1 MLIAMKSTAT
11 DEQIDAVKEKI
22 RSMGYKPHAIG
33 GAQRIAIG
41 ITGNQGK
48 IDPSNFLTMGGVAD
62 AISVSKPFKLVGREF
77 KPENTE
83 IRINGNIIGGNELT
97 IIAGPCSVES
107 REQIIDI
114 ADILASM
121 GIQFLR
127 GGAFK
132 PRTSPYSFQGLKEK
146 GLAILDEA
154 RSRTGIN
161 IVTEVRSEET
171 LAMVAEVTDII
182 QIGARN
188 MQNFALLEAAGS
200 TGKPIL
206 LKRGISATI
215 EELLMAAEYIAH
227 QGNPNIILC
236 ERGIRTFETY
246 TRNTL
251 DLNAIPVIKKLSHLP
266 IIVDPSHGIGRW
278 DGVHAMSMAS
288 IAAGADGLMIEVHND
303 PEHALSDGYQSIK
316 PDRLKL
322 LLNKLGH
329 LADIMDRKIRS
340 HPPEKIEL
348 IKAE

>member
-1 MLIAMKSTAT
+1 MLVSMKSTAT
-11 DEQIDAVKEKI
+11 PEQIEAVKEKV
-22 RSMGYKPHAIG
+22 RALGFTPHAIG

-48 IDPSNFLTMGGVAD
+48 IDPSHFLTMGGVAD

-77 KPENTE
+77 KPNNTE
-83 IRINGNIIGGNELT
+83 INVNGSVIGSKELT
-97 IIAGPCSVES
+97 IIAGHCSVEN
-107 REQIIDI
+107 RDQIIEI
-114 ADILASM
+114 ADVLSSL
-121 GIQFLR
+121 GVKFLR

-146 GLAILDEA
+146 GLAYLDEA
-154 RSRTGIN
+154 RNRTGIN

-171 LAMVAEVTDII
+171 LAIVAEVTDII

-227 QGNPNIILC
+227 QGNPDIILC

-266 IIVDPSHGIGRW
+266 VIVDPSHGIGRW
-278 DGVHAMSMAS
+278 DGVHPMSMAS
-288 IAAGADGLMIEVHND
+288 IAAGADGLIVEVHND
-303 PEHALSDGYQSIK
+303 PERALSDGYQSIK
-316 PDRLKL
+316 PERFKSLLYKL
-322 LLNKLGH
+322 EQ
-329 LADIMDRKIRS
+329 LAAIMDRSIPLQLTENITS
-340 HPPEKIEL
+340 TNYQ
-348 IKAE
+348 